1 MERFMESAAQ
11 ELIRKHGITLRKIV
25 LDGGLLLL
33 FIATASW
40 LTVR

>member
-1 MERFMESAAQ
+1 MERFMESATK
-11 ELIRKHGITLRKIV
+11 ELTRKHGVTLRKIV

-33 FIATASW
+33 FLATASW